1 MASLPGHVSAYI
13 VAALACFD
21 TPEQVATAV
30 KQRYGLVLTRQR
42 IEAWHPERRAGAK
55 LGARWRTMFYETRAR
70 LLAEL
75 DDIPIACQAYRLRM
89 LDRVAAQA
97 EAMGN
102 LLLAA
107 RIIEQAAREVGD
119 MRLSDTHRAS
129 KENARGVRG

>member
-21 TPEQVATAV
+21 TPEQVANAV

-55 LGARWRTMFYETRAR
+55 LGTRWRTMFYETRAR

-89 LDRVAAQA
+89 LDRVATQA

-119 MRLSDTHRAS
+119 VRLSDVRRTG
-129 KENARGVRG
+129 KENTRGVHE